1 LTIEEIQKLQSKR
14 DIFAVGR
21 YQLIPKT
28 LNAAVLNLGLDVK
41 QKLDEE
47 NQDKIFDEYLIKAKR
62 PQIINYLEKDG
73 TVDDAMYASAKEW
86 AAIGVAKGKR
96 ISDLHGKKRYAA
108 GGESYYAGD
117 GLNKAL
123 ITPQQIKNTL
133 IKSKNEN
140 K

>member
-1 LTIEEIQKLQSKR
+1 MTIEEIQKLQSKR

-96 ISDLHGKKRYAA
+96 ISDLHGEKKICSRRRVILCRRWT
-108 GGESYYAGD
+108 E
-117 GLNKAL
+117 
-123 ITPQQIKNTL
+123 
-133 IKSKNEN
+133 
-140 K
+140 